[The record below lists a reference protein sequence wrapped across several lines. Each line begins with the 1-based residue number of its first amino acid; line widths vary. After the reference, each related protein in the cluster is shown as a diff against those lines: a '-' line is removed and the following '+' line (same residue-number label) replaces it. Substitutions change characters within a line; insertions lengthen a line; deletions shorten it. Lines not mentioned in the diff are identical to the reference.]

1 MPPQT
6 PLHLTQPRLL
16 RAEAAESDP
25 PLRGEE
31 NCLGDEDD
39 GNTRWGR
46 SKRAMVDAMN
56 HFEVGRGMVRLP
68 LEDALP
74 LLMAA
79 MQ

>member
-1 MPPQT
+1 
-6 PLHLTQPRLL
+6 
-16 RAEAAESDP
+16 
-25 PLRGEE
+25 
-31 NCLGDEDD
+31 
-39 GNTRWGR
+39 
-46 SKRAMVDAMN
+46 MVDAMN